1 MIQSRS
7 IPVCIAL
14 IAALIPAASRAQTS
28 TATLSGVV
36 LDQSDAAVAGA
47 ALTLVNAG
55 TRVERQ
61 ALTNS
66 QGVFTFTFVRPGQY
80 TLTTESEGFA
90 PAQVNDVVLSV
101 GDDVNLTVR
110 LKVGSRSEST
120 TVVAEPPILTTKS
133 SGLATVVDRRFV
145 ENLPMNGRSFQS
157 LIQLTPGVVPTPANT
172 TQQGQFSVNGAR
184 ESGNTFSVDGVSANI
199 GISAS
204 GANFN
209 GASGQF
215 GGYNAVGATTSLVSL
230 EAMEEFAV
238 QTSGFAPE
246 FGRSPG
252 GQVSIVTRS
261 GSNSLSGSLFEYFRH
276 DKLNANDFFAN
287 SRNIARPK
295 LRNNQFGG
303 VLGGPLWLGRLYDG
317 RNRTFFFVSHES
329 LRLRL
334 PTTTVVDV
342 PSIAS
347 RTAATGAIAEI
358 LNAFPIP
365 TGPDQPT
372 GLAQF
377 AGGYST
383 PASSDAT
390 SLRIDHSV
398 AAKLTLFGRYNY
410 APSESATRGVSSN
423 SLSVLVPTTL
433 KTHTLTL
440 GATSVFSPR
449 LLNDL
454 RVNYSRNTGNQAR
467 VPDEYG
473 GARIPNAALLFPGFV
488 TPENSVVAFN
498 LRGAGSAP
506 VLYLGSQGSNSQRQ
520 WNIVD
525 TVSLDVGSH
534 RLKFGVD
541 HRRFAPVFD
550 FIGYQQTINFASIAA
565 VVSGNVSNATVQ
577 AFRGPFFPR
586 FTNLSLFVQDTWSAS
601 PRLTVT
607 YGIRYELNP
616 APSEKNG
623 NDPRT
628 VTAVDSPASI
638 QLAPP
643 GTAPHQTAYKNFAP
657 RLGAAYRLFEQPARE
672 TLLRGGV
679 GVFYDIASTQTGAAY
694 RAFSYPYAA
703 TRNLTTTRY
712 PFTGAEADLPE
723 FTTAPPFNFV
733 YGSDPKLKLP
743 YMAQYNLGI
752 EQSIGAS
759 QTFSVMYVGSVGRRL
774 YRTEF
779 YQGQVPNFFQLRI
792 VRNLDSS
799 NYNALQLQY
808 RRRLSRGIQV
818 LAHYTL
824 SKSIDTSSSESQMY
838 LPVIISRPEQSRGP
852 SDFDRRHSFAV
863 AASYSIPTPEERWAR
878 AVFGGF
884 WLDGT
889 YRALSAAPV
898 DVTAASAVLGG
909 LAMRPDLVPGLPLVL
924 DDDAVPGG
932 RRFNRAAFIAR
943 TDTHGSLGRN
953 VLRGFP
959 LHQFDLAL
967 RRQFN
972 FESAQLQV
980 RVETFNLLNRANFAN
995 PVGVLTNST
1004 FGLASQSLNQNL
1016 GGLNALYQIGGPRS
1030 FQLALRL
1037 QF

>member
-1 MIQSRS
+1 MFSSHSLLVRL
-7 IPVCIAL
+7 VL
-14 IAALIPAASRAQTS
+14 IAALISTVSQAQTS
-28 TATLSGVV
+28 TATLSGIVV
-36 LDQSDAAVAGA
+36 DQSDAAIAAAG
-47 ALTLVNAG
+47 LTLVN
-55 TRVERQ
+55 TDTHIERQ
-61 ALTNS
+61 AATNGHGS
-66 QGVFTFTFVRPGQY
+66 FTFTFVRPGRY
-80 TLTTESEGFA
+80 TLNAQTDGFV
-90 PAQVNDVVLSV
+90 PGQVTDIVLNV

-120 TVVAEPPILTTKS
+120 TVTAEAPILSTKS

-145 ENLPMNGRSFQS
+145 ENLPMNGRTFQS

-172 TQQGQFSVNGAR
+172 TQQGQFSVNGVR

-199 GISAS
+199 GISGS

-215 GGYNAVGATTSLVSL
+215 GGFNAVGATTSLVSL
-230 EAMEEFAV
+230 EAMQEFAV

-261 GSNSLSGSLFEYFRH
+261 GSNKLTGSLFEYFRH

-287 SRNIARPK
+287 SRGIARPQ

-303 VLGGPLWLGRLYDG
+303 VLGGPVWLGRLYDG
-317 RNRTFFFVSHES
+317 RNKTFFFVSHES

-334 PTTTVVDV
+334 PTTAVVDV
-342 PSIAS
+342 PSMAS
-347 RTAATGAIAEI
+347 RRAATGAIAEI

-383 PASSDAT
+383 PATSDAT
-390 SLRIDHSV
+390 SLRIDHAVGS
-398 AAKLTLFGRYNY
+398 KLTVFGRYNY

-433 KTHTLTL
+433 NTQTLTL
-440 GATSVFSPR
+440 GATAVLSPR

-454 RVNYSRNTGNQAR
+454 RVNYSRNAGNQVR
-467 VPDEYG
+467 IPDEYG
-473 GARIPNAALLFPGFV
+473 GAKIPNPALLFPGFV

-498 LRGAGSAP
+498 LRGAGLAP
-506 VLYLGSQGSNSQRQ
+506 TLYLGSQGSNSQNQ
-520 WNIVD
+520 WNLVD
-525 TVSLDVGSH
+525 AVSFDVGTH

-541 HRRFAPVFD
+541 HRRFTPVFD
-550 FIGYQQTINFASIAA
+550 FVGYQQTINFASIAN
-565 VVSGNVSNATVQ
+565 VVSGSVANATVQ

-586 FTNLSLFVQDTWSAS
+586 FTNLSLFAQDTWSVS

-607 YGIRYELNP
+607 YGLRYELNP

-628 VTAVDSPASI
+628 VTAVDIPSSI
-638 QLAPP
+638 KLAPQ
-643 GTAPHQTAYKNFAP
+643 GTSPFKTTFTNFAP
-657 RLGAAYRLFEQPARE
+657 RVGVAYRLLEGSASE
-672 TLLRGGV
+672 TVLRGGV
-679 GVFYDIASTQTGAAY
+679 GMFYDIASTQTGAAY
-694 RAFSYPYAA
+694 RAFSYPYAT
-703 TRNLTTTRY
+703 TRNLNATRY
-712 PFTGAEADLPE
+712 PFSESEASIPE
-723 FTTAPPFNFV
+723 FTTAPPYNFV
-733 YGSDPKLKLP
+733 YGSDPHLKLP
-743 YMAQYNLGI
+743 YIIHYNFGI
-752 EQSIGAS
+752 EHSLGAS
-759 QTFSVMYVGSVGRRL
+759 QMISAMYVGSIGRRL

-779 YQGQVPNFFQLRI
+779 YQDQVPEFFQLRV
-792 VRNLDSS
+792 VRNLDTS

-808 RRRLSRGIQV
+808 RRRLLRGVQV

-824 SKSIDTSSSESQMY
+824 SKSLDTSSSESQMY
-838 LPVIISRPEQSRGP
+838 LPVIFSRPGQNHGP
-852 SDFDRRHSFAV
+852 SDFDRRHSLSI
-863 AASYSIPTPEERWAR
+863 AASYSIPSPRESWSR

-884 WLDGT
+884 GLDGT

-898 DVTAASAVLGG
+898 DVTAPSAVLGG
-909 LAMRPDLVPGLPLVL
+909 LSLRPDVAPGVPLIL
-924 DDDAVPGG
+924 DDAGVPGG
-932 RRFNRAAFIAR
+932 RRFNRAGFIAR
-943 TDTHGSLGRN
+943 TNAHGSLGRN
-953 VLRGFP
+953 VMRGFP

-967 RRQFN
+967 HRQFK
-972 FESAQLQV
+972 FERAQLQA
-980 RVETFNLLNRANFAN
+980 RVEAFNLLNQANFAN
-995 PVGVLTNST
+995 PIGVLTNSN
-1004 FGLASQSLNQNL
+1004 FGLVSQSLNQNL
-1016 GGLNALYQIGGPRS
+1016 GGLSALYQIGGPRS
-1030 FQLALRL
+1030 LQLALRV